1 VAEYR
6 LFRSKVPEGK
16 EGCEVPSPLRRASS
30 RKRRLA
36 ILGAMVGLLA
46 IGPTDVGPQGNG
58 APPAGPRVSGLAG
71 QLLVATDEL
80 SDPRFARSV
89 IYMIQHDKNGAMGLV
104 INRPMGSMS
113 LAGLLDE
120 LGQDSKGVSGDIRL
134 HYGGPVD
141 AGRGFTLHTS
151 DYSAKGTQVVEDGI
165 AVTGEPEILRAIGI
179 GKGPR
184 HALLALGY
192 AGWSP
197 GQLEAEIKAGAW
209 ISVPADEALLF
220 DDDYATKWERA
231 TSRRLYNL

>member
-1 VAEYR
+1 MPKGQESGGAPIFSWRGV
-6 LFRSKVPEGK
+6 S
-16 EGCEVPSPLRRASS
+16 
-30 RKRRLA
+30 KRRLA
-36 ILGAMVGLLA
+36 ILGAVGVLLVL
-46 IGPTDVGPQGNG
+46 GPMDVGPQGNG
-58 APPAGPRVSGLAG
+58 APPLGPKVGGLTG

-89 IYMIQHDKNGAMGLV
+89 IYMIQHDSNGAMGLV
-104 INRPMGSMS
+104 INRPMGTVP
-113 LAGLLDE
+113 LAKLLDE

-141 AGRGFTLHTS
+141 PGRGFTLHTS
-151 DYSAKGTQVVEDGI
+151 DYSGKGTEVVEDGI
-165 AVTGEPEILRAIGI
+165 AVTAQPEILRAIGI

-184 HALLALGY
+184 LALLAVGY

-220 DDDYATKWERA
+220 DEDYATKWARA
-231 TSRRLYNL
+231 TARRLFNL